1 MNTVSSQQ
9 LTADLKAI
17 VNDAEAL
24 LKATAGDA
32 GTKLG
37 GVRDRLEE
45 SVKITRARV
54 AEMEDAVIAQ
64 TKAAARATD
73 EYVHENPWPSIGI
86 AAAAGVVLGVLIGR
100 R

>member
-1 MNTVSSQQ
+1 MSNVTSQQ
-9 LTADLKAI
+9 LTADLKAV

-32 GTKLG
+32 SARMN

-45 SVKITRARV
+45 SVKATRARI
-54 AEMEDAVIAQ
+54 AEMEDAVVAQ
-64 TKAAARATD
+64 TKAAAQATN
-73 EYVHENPWPSIGI
+73 EYVHENPWPSIGV
-86 AAAAGVVLGVLIGR
+86 AAAAGLVLGVLLGR

>member
-1 MNTVSSQQ
+1 MSNVSSQQ
-9 LTADLKAI
+9 LTADLKAV

-32 GTKLG
+32 SARMS

-45 SVKITRARV
+45 SVKATRARI
-54 AEMEDAVIAQ
+54 AEMEDAVVAQ
-64 TKAAARATD
+64 TKAAAQATNQ
-73 EYVHENPWPSIGI
+73 YVHENPWPSIGV
-86 AAAAGVVLGVLIGR
+86 AAAAGLMLGVLLGR

>member
-9 LTADLKAI
+9 LTADLKAV

-32 GTKLG
+32 GAKLG

-45 SVKITRARV
+45 SLKVTRARL
-54 AEMEDAVIAQ
+54 AEMEDAVIEQ
-64 TKAAARATD
+64 TRAAAKATD
-73 EYVHENPWPSIGI
+73 QYVHENPWPSIGI
-86 AAAAGVVLGVLIGR
+86 AAAAGLLLGVLIGR

>member
-1 MNTVSSQQ
+1 MNAVSSQQ

-32 GTKLG
+32 GDKLG

-45 SVKITRARV
+45 SVKVTRARMV
-54 AEMEDAVIAQ
+54 EMEEALVAQ
-64 TKAAARATD
+64 TRAAARATD
-73 EYVHENPWPSIGI
+73 QYVHDNPWPSIGI
-86 AAAAGVVLGVLIGR
+86 AAAAGLVVGVLIGR

>member
-9 LTADLKAI
+9 LTADLKAV

-32 GTKLG
+32 GNKLG

-45 SVKITRARV
+45 SLKVTRARV

-64 TKAAARATD
+64 TKAAAKATD
-73 EYVHENPWPSIGI
+73 QYVHENPWPSMGI
-86 AAAAGVVLGVLIGR
+86 AAAAGLLLGVLIGR

>member
-1 MNTVSSQQ
+1 MNNVSSKQ
-9 LTADLKAI
+9 LTADLKAVI
-17 VNDAEAL
+17 DDAEAL

-32 GTKLG
+32 GGKLS
-37 GVRDRLEE
+37 GVWDRLEE
-45 SVKITRARV
+45 SVKATRARLV
-54 AEMEDAVIAQ
+54 DMEEALVAQ

>member
-1 MNTVSSQQ
+1 MNNVSSKQ
-9 LTADLKAI
+9 LTADLKAVI
-17 VNDAEAL
+17 DDAEAL

-32 GTKLG
+32 GGKLG

-45 SVKITRARV
+45 SVRATRARL
-54 AEMEDAVIAQ
+54 ADMEEAVLAQ

>member
-1 MNTVSSQQ
+1 MSNVTSQQ
-9 LTADLKAI
+9 LTADLKAV

-32 GTKLG
+32 SAKMN

-45 SVKITRARV
+45 SVKATRARI
-54 AEMEDAVIAQ
+54 AELEDAVVAQ
-64 TKAAARATD
+64 TKAAAQATN
-73 EYVHENPWPSIGI
+73 EYVHENPWPSIGV
-86 AAAAGVVLGVLIGR
+86 AAAAGLVLGVLLGR

>member
-9 LTADLKAI
+9 LTADLKA
-17 VNDAEAL
+17 VVSDAEAL

-45 SVKITRARV
+45 SLKVTRARV
-54 AEMEDAVIAQ
+54 AEMEDEVIAQ
-64 TKAAARATD
+64 TKAAAKATD
-73 EYVHENPWPSIGI
+73 QYVHENPWPSMGI
-86 AAAAGVVLGVLIGR
+86 AAAAGLLLGVLIGR

>member
-1 MNTVSSQQ
+1 MKTVSSQQ
-9 LTADLKAI
+9 LTADLNAI

-32 GTKLG
+32 GAKLG
-37 GVRDRLEE
+37 SVRERLEE
-45 SVKITRARV
+45 SVKATRARV

-86 AAAAGVVLGVLIGR
+86 AAAAGIVLGVLIGR

>member
-1 MNTVSSQQ
+1 MKNVSSKQ
-9 LTADLKAI
+9 LTGYLNAVID
-17 VNDAEAL
+17 DAEAL

-32 GTKLG
+32 GGKLAG
-37 GVRDRLEE
+37 GRDRLEE
-45 SVKITRARV
+45 SVKATRARLV
-54 AEMEDAVIAQ
+54 DMEEAVLAQ
-64 TKAAARATD
+64 TKAAAKATD

>member
-1 MNTVSSQQ
+1 MNTVSTQQ
-9 LTADLKAI
+9 LKADLKAV

-32 GTKLG
+32 GAKLG

-45 SVKITRARV
+45 SLKVTRARLT
-54 AEMEDAVIAQ
+54 EMEDAVVAQ
-64 TKAAARATD
+64 TKAAAKATD
-73 EYVHENPWPSIGI
+73 QYVHENPWPSIGI
-86 AAAAGVVLGVLIGR
+86 AAAAGLVFGILIGR

>member
-1 MNTVSSQQ
+1 MKSISSQQ
-9 LTADLKAI
+9 LTADLKAV

-45 SVKITRARV
+45 SLKVTRARV
-54 AEMEDAVIAQ
+54 AEMEDAVIEQ
-64 TKAAARATD
+64 TRAAAKATD
-73 EYVHENPWPSIGI
+73 QYVHENPWPSMGI
-86 AAAAGVVLGVLIGR
+86 AAAAGLLLGVLIGR

>member
-1 MNTVSSQQ
+1 MSSANTQQ
-9 LTADLKAI
+9 LTADLKAV

-32 GTKLG
+32 SARMS

-45 SVKITRARV
+45 SVKATRARI
-54 AEMEDAVIAQ
+54 AEMEDAVVAQ
-64 TKAAARATD
+64 TKAAAEATNQ
-73 EYVHENPWPSIGI
+73 YVHENPWPSIGI
-86 AAAAGVVLGVLIGR
+86 AAAAGLVVGVLLGR

>member
-1 MNTVSSQQ
+1 MSNVSSQQ
-9 LTADLKAI
+9 LTADLKAV

-32 GTKLG
+32 SSKLN

-45 SVKITRARV
+45 SVKATRARI
-54 AEMEDAVIAQ
+54 AEMEDAVVAQ
-64 TKAAARATD
+64 TKAAAQATNQ
-73 EYVHENPWPSIGI
+73 YVHENPWPSIGV
-86 AAAAGVVLGVLIGR
+86 AAAAGLMLGVLLGR

>member
-1 MNTVSSQQ
+1 MSNVTSQQ
-9 LTADLKAI
+9 LTADLKAV

-32 GTKLG
+32 SSKMN

-45 SVKITRARV
+45 SVKATRARI
-54 AEMEDAVIAQ
+54 AEMEDAVVAQ
-64 TKAAARATD
+64 TKAAAQATD
-73 EYVHENPWPSIGI
+73 RYVHENPWPSIGF
-86 AAAAGVVLGVLIGR
+86 AAAAGVVLGVLLGR

>member
-1 MNTVSSQQ
+1 MSTVTSQQ
-9 LTADLKAI
+9 LTADLKAV

-32 GTKLG
+32 SAKMS
-37 GVRDRLEE
+37 GVRDRLED
-45 SVKITRARV
+45 SVRATRARI
-54 AEMEDAVIAQ
+54 AEMEDAVVAQ
-64 TKAAARATD
+64 SKAAARATD

-86 AAAAGVVLGVLIGR
+86 AAAVGLVVGVLVGR

>member
-1 MNTVSSQQ
+1 MSSANSQQ
-9 LTADLKAI
+9 LTADLKAV

-32 GTKLG
+32 SARMS

-45 SVKITRARV
+45 SVKATRARI
-54 AEMEDAVIAQ
+54 AEMEDAVVAQ
-64 TKAAARATD
+64 TKAAAEATD
-73 EYVHENPWPSIGI
+73 QYVHENPWPAIGI
-86 AAAAGVVLGVLIGR
+86 AAAAGLVVGVLLGR

>member
-9 LTADLKAI
+9 LTADLKAV

-32 GTKLG
+32 GAKLG

-45 SVKITRARV
+45 SLKVTRARL
-54 AEMEDAVIAQ
+54 AEMEDAVIEQ
-64 TKAAARATD
+64 TRAAAKATD
-73 EYVHENPWPSIGI
+73 QYVHENPWPSMGI
-86 AAAAGVVLGVLIGR
+86 AAAAGLLLGVLIGR

>member
-1 MNTVSSQQ
+1 MNTVTSQQ

-32 GTKLG
+32 GSKFS

-45 SVKITRARV
+45 SVKASRARML
-54 AEMEDAVIAQ
+54 EIEDEVIAQ
-64 TKAAARATD
+64 TRAAAKATD
-73 EYVHENPWPSIGI
+73 QYVHENPWPSMGI
-86 AAAAGVVLGVLIGR
+86 AAAAGLLLGVLIGR

>member
-32 GTKLG
+32 GSKLG

-45 SVKITRARV
+45 TVKATRARMV
-54 AEMEDAVIAQ
+54 EMEDQVIAQ
-64 TKAAARATD
+64 TRAAAQATD
-73 EYVHENPWPSIGI
+73 QYVHENPWPSMGI
-86 AAAAGVVLGVLIGR
+86 AAAAGLLLGVLIGR

>member
-9 LTADLKAI
+9 LTADLKAV

-32 GTKLG
+32 GNKLS

-45 SVKITRARV
+45 SLKVTRARV

-64 TKAAARATD
+64 TKAAAKATD
-73 EYVHENPWPSIGI
+73 QYVHENPWPSMGI
-86 AAAAGVVLGVLIGR
+86 AAAAGLLLGILIGR
-100 R
+100 K

>member
-1 MNTVSSQQ
+1 MSNVTSQQ
-9 LTADLKAI
+9 LTADLKAV

-32 GTKLG
+32 SSKMN

-45 SVKITRARV
+45 SVKATRARI
-54 AEMEDAVIAQ
+54 AEMEDAVVAQ
-64 TKAAARATD
+64 TKAAAQATNQ
-73 EYVHENPWPSIGI
+73 YVHENPWPSIGV
-86 AAAAGVVLGVLIGR
+86 AAAAGLVLGVLLGR

>member
-1 MNTVSSQQ
+1 MSNVTSQQ
-9 LTADLKAI
+9 LTADLKAV

-32 GTKLG
+32 SSKMN

-45 SVKITRARV
+45 SVKATRARI
-54 AEMEDAVIAQ
+54 AEMEDAVVAQ
-64 TKAAARATD
+64 TKAAAQATNQ
-73 EYVHENPWPSIGI
+73 YVHENPWPSIGF
-86 AAAAGVVLGVLIGR
+86 AAAAGVVLGVLLGR

>member
-1 MNTVSSQQ
+1 MNTVSSHQ
-9 LTADLKAI
+9 LTADLKAV

-32 GTKLG
+32 GAKLG

-45 SVKITRARV
+45 SLKVTRARL
-54 AEMEDAVIAQ
+54 AEMEDAVIEQ
-64 TKAAARATD
+64 TRAAAKATD
-73 EYVHENPWPSIGI
+73 QYVHENPWPSMGI
-86 AAAAGVVLGVLIGR
+86 AAAAGLLLGVLIGR

>member
-1 MNTVSSQQ
+1 MNTVSSHQ
-9 LTADLKAI
+9 LTADLKAV

-32 GTKLG
+32 GAKLS

-45 SVKITRARV
+45 SLKVTRARL

-64 TKAAARATD
+64 TRAAAKATD
-73 EYVHENPWPSIGI
+73 QYVHENPWPSIGI
-86 AAAAGVVLGVLIGR
+86 AAAAGLVLGVLIGR